1 MALRDRVEEFIA
13 HRADLHEL
21 RELLDECARE
31 NNLEA
36 LLCVRRLFEDM
47 YGGLTFNFELKSPA
61 AWELACW
68 GERGLDQLTQ
78 ATLTNPTSKNVSL
91 CVQIL
96 SCIAASLTSRPFA
109 AFFDESRM
117 TRLEELVRANPCLS
131 AYARSKLVELV
142 LSVDDEDDL
151 IDLVGIGFSRL
162 SLQGTEAAKELF
174 AAISTRWLAVSKPVL
189 DRYETL
195 IAERPDDEPAFQVFF
210 TQHPQIL
217 DPMAADIWPHPNL
230 HGAREPDFVI
240 RRSDNSYLVI
250 EIETPA
256 KQLVTQGKQLASP
269 ATHAVAQ
276 ATEYRRFIERL
287 PNVQAHFP
295 GLDDLACLVVIG
307 LERTLNDDQKHALQN
322 DNRQRHALRV
332 VGFDWLAERARAIQ
346 ENVVR
351 TGTQVHHARVI

>member
-1 MALRDRVEEFIA
+1 VALRDRVEDFIA
-13 HRADLHEL
+13 QRADVREL
-21 RELLDECARE
+21 RELLDECSRE
-31 NNLEA
+31 NNLDA

-47 YGGLTFNFELKSPA
+47 YGGFTFNFELKAPA

-78 ATLTNPTSKNVSL
+78 ATTENPTSKNVSL
-91 CVQIL
+91 CLQIL
-96 SCIAASLTSRPFA
+96 CLIAAGQTSSPIISFRDDA
-109 AFFDESRM
+109 QM
-117 TRLEELVRANPCLS
+117 TKIEEQIKTNPRLS
-131 AYARSKLVELV
+131 TYARSKLIDFV
-142 LSVDDEDDL
+142 LSIEDEDDL
-151 IDLVGIGFSRL
+151 VDAIGVGFSRM
-162 SLQGTEAAKELF
+162 SLHGTAAAKELF
-174 AAISTRWLAVSKPVL
+174 AAVSTRWLAVSKPLL

-195 IAERPDDEPAFQVFF
+195 IAEQQGNEPAFQAFF

-217 DPMAADIWPHPNL
+217 DPMAANIWPQPNL

-240 RRSDNSYLVI
+240 HRSDNSYLVV

-256 KQLVTQGKQLASP
+256 KQLVTQANQLAAP

-276 ATEYRRFIERL
+276 VTEYRRFIERL

-295 GLDDLACLVVIG
+295 GLEDLTCLVVVG
-307 LERTLNDDQKHALQN
+307 LERNLNDGQKQTLQN

-346 ENVVR
+346 ENIVR
-351 TGTQVHHARVI
+351 TRTEVHHARVI